1 MPEFSV
7 AMTETNAALLASL
20 PSDVR
25 DLLANPPLT
34 NTRLLE
40 LATNQ
45 PGESALVA
53 RESEQPPHRQLVGS
67 QIR

>member
-1 MPEFSV
+1 
-7 AMTETNAALLASL
+7 MTETNAALLAGL

-40 LATNQ
+40 LATNPAGGKRTGCQ
-45 PGESALVA
+45 
-53 RESEQPPHRQLVGS
+53 RERTAATPATC
-67 QIR
+67 